1 MAPFVEIAHTD
12 KPVKTKIDAA
22 NAYTAIDSNTPVLP
36 TIKPT
41 LIKTATLHIDNAT
54 GKNTP
59 CSVLSDR
66 TTVVTINNFKTC
78 LKFQEHKKNLHHS

>member
-59 CSVLSDR
+59 CSVLSER
-66 TTVVTINNFKTC
+66 TTVVTINNFK
-78 LKFQEHKKNLHHS
+78 HY